1 VVIDLTDSDG
11 FQTIAIERFVL
22 THPQP
27 LFAPKVE
34 RVVGRSDDRVGQNRR
49 KVENIIN
56 NNILELTEEHIKTL
70 LAKLPLLKTEV
81 QKVIVGQEE
90 ILDELMVAFL
100 AGGHCLLEGVPG
112 LAKTLI
118 VKTMSQALHLT
129 FRRIQFTPDL
139 MPTDIIGTEV
149 LEEDHSTGK
158 RFFKFNKGP
167 LFANIILA
175 DEINRTPPK
184 TQSALLEAMQEF
196 EVTYGGQ
203 TYPLDKPFFILAT
216 QNPIEQA
223 GTYPLPEAQLDRFL
237 LLVKIGYPTEQEE
250 LEVLNRTT
258 GSQKADIKAVLSA
271 KEITQA
277 QGLVRQVNISEDLVK
292 YVSSI
297 IRATRPDTTPVN
309 YIKEWV
315 RWGAG
320 PRAGQALILTAKAR
334 ALLKGRYSVVME
346 DLHAM
351 AAPVLR
357 HRILLNFKAE
367 AENITS
373 DMVTAELIKAV
384 KR

>member
-1 VVIDLTDSDG
+1 M
-11 FQTIAIERFVL
+11 
-22 THPQP
+22 
-27 LFAPKVE
+27 
-34 RVVGRSDDRVGQNRR
+34 
-49 KVENIIN
+49 
-56 NNILELTEEHIKTL
+56 ELTEKDIKAL
-70 LAKLPLLKTEV
+70 LAKLPLLKSEI
-81 QKVIVGQEE
+81 QKVIVGQDH
-90 ILDELMVAFL
+90 ILDELLVAFL

-118 VKTMSQALHLT
+118 VKTMSQALHLS

-149 LEEDHSTGK
+149 LEEDHTTGK

-196 EVTYGGQ
+196 EVTYGGE
-203 TYPLDKPFFILAT
+203 TYPLDRPFFILAT

-237 LLVKIGYPTEQEE
+237 LLIKIGYPTAEE
-250 LEVLNRTT
+250 EFEVLNRTT
-258 GSQKADIKAVLSA
+258 GTQKATIDAVLSA
-271 KEITQA
+271 QEILQA
-277 QGLVRQVNISEDLVK
+277 QALVRQVNISQDLTK
-292 YVSSI
+292 YVSQF
-297 IRATRPDTTPVN
+297 IRATRPDTTEQD

-334 ALLKGRYSVVME
+334 ALLKGRYSVIME
-346 DLHAM
+346 DLEAM

-367 AENITS
+367 AENISS
-373 DMVTAELIKAV
+373 DMVTEELLKVID
-384 KR
+384 RTSPL